1 MATKSQKAEAAAV
14 TRKRE
19 AAVRNPK
26 NVTSATEIA
35 DAIRESAKAKRAAKE
50 VPAHLLNS
58 DVPKVTK
65 AEAMAKVNKEL
76 KVPKT
81 FGAMADAL
89 YTTRERRLNLQK
101 EVDALAAF
109 ESKLKNKLIDEM
121 PKKDSSGAA
130 GKVARAQIT
139 QSDEP
144 QAENWDELYKH
155 IKKKGEFDLL
165 NRAVNK
171 SAVKA
176 RWDAGKEVP
185 GVRHFTVTKVSVTKL

>member
-1 MATKSQKAEAAAV
+1 MATKTQKADSAALG
-14 TRKRE
+14 RKRE
-19 AAVRNPK
+19 AGARKSKPAAPSVLSSERP
-26 NVTSATEIA
+26 
-35 DAIRESAKAKRAAKE
+35 AK
-50 VPAHLLNS
+50 VS
-58 DVPKVTK
+58 K
-65 AEAMAKVNKEL
+65 AEAMAKISKEL

-130 GKVARAQIT
+130 GKLARAQIVQEDQPVT
-139 QSDEP
+139 EDWES
-144 QAENWDELYKH
+144 LYKH
-155 IKKKGEFDLL
+155 IKKTGNFDLL
-165 NRAVNK
+165 NRALNR

-176 RWDAGKEVP
+176 RWENGKEVP
-185 GVRHFTVTKVSVTKL
+185 GVGHFPVIKVSVTKL

>member
-1 MATKSQKAEAAAV
+1 MPTKSQKAGAATA

-26 NVTSATEIA
+26 
-35 DAIRESAKAKRAAKE
+35 SAKPEPMGPAIARELKDQQRLAKSRKPE
-50 VPAHLLNS
+50 PES
-58 DVPKVTK
+58 PIKVTK
-65 AEAMAKVNKEL
+65 AEAMAKVSKEL
-76 KVPKT
+76 KVPKS

-109 ESKLKNKLIDEM
+109 ESKLKSKLIDEM

-130 GKVARAQIT
+130 GKLARAQIV
-139 QSDEP
+139 QSEEP
-144 QAENWDELYKH
+144 QAQEWEDIYKY
-155 IKKKGEFDLL
+155 IKKTGSFDLL
-165 NRAVNK
+165 NRALNK

-176 RWDAGKEVP
+176 RWDNGKEVP
-185 GVRHFTVTKVSVTKL
+185 GVGKFTVTKVSVTKL